1 VVLVTNAPRP
11 SPPIVAMLDRLGV
24 PRDAFDAIVSS
35 GDVTRAMIAPYA
47 GRVVHHFGPP
57 GIDDSLYAGLGV
69 RLGPAEEADAVV
81 VTDMPDDDDTP
92 EMYEADLALWLQRGL
107 PLICANPDKFVE
119 VGDKLVYC
127 GGAMADIYAERGGQV
142 LMAGKP
148 FRPIY
153 EEAFALAERAGGR
166 AIAPGRVLAIGDS
179 ARTDA
184 QGAANFG
191 AELLFIT
198 GSIHAV
204 ELDAFGRPDPAA
216 IADLLAP
223 SGVRLAGFMP
233 RLAW

>member
-1 VVLVTNAPRP
+1 
-11 SPPIVAMLDRLGV
+11 
-24 PRDAFDAIVSS
+24 
-35 GDVTRAMIAPYA
+35 
-47 GRVVHHFGPP
+47 
-57 GIDDSLYAGLGV
+57 
-69 RLGPAEEADAVV
+69 
-81 VTDMPDDDDTP
+81 
-92 EMYEADLALWLQRGL
+92 MYEADLALWLQRGL